1 MSTKK
6 IIVKNDVLDSYS
18 KIESIDSFNVNFL
31 ARRLLNDGR
40 LLSDEEID
48 FVANILIQNGSK
60 WVTLAAEAFDPQ
72 HLPYVKKFIQR
83 LKAKGL
89 KVHLRTG
96 FSRQDRMKKADG
108 TLDIFDSGSNFTK
121 TEVAN
126 TATSGLSNSTG
137 TLTDAS
143 KNWTP
148 NEWKGYQVYCKS
160 VTNKNLVIYITGN
173 TANTLQLAYP
183 IDIGETDSV
192 FSRLGV
198 DLIDTTRGYEI
209 SYQCANDNAFTN
221 TTRGLYKHIADNAR
235 MGLEA
240 GADSFGCSNEMVSN
254 IQMFVPGSNFET
266 FDKYIQEQKN
276 LVQYIKTTVPG
287 YPDGY
292 TVSEIFWQTGSW
304 INSGS
309 IAPLDFLAYTCY
321 EQESSMLH
329 RLREVSLKFG
339 ADKIQLDEFSLNSA
353 RANTLDRK
361 VAKDVQEYSHL
372 INNRIKW
379 AKKMGI
385 RNIFRWELIDYSAYT
400 PYTNDG
406 GQPEFGYMYVKNQN
420 ILTAT
425 TTSWFQETYQ
435 RNICPYISNYSLHF
449 SPKSKPIIVT
459 NNTTLDLVN
468 NFTIQCKVNTSSN
481 ENQTIIEKQGSYVL
495 LIENKKIKLKVRIA
509 GTEYVVTDSDDM
521 NDNYGTDRWLNITA
535 TYDNSK
541 LRLFINGQLKA
552 TTIATGNVDNSAND
566 LKIGVMV
573 NNNFSGSQAR
583 IQDIEISKECLYTAA
598 YTDYLKIPNS
608 TLAITRLATEQSTG
622 TIVKD
627 TSGINNNANFPAIVT
642 EQPYWSLGI
651 RDKIEDEAKESK
663 FWQENCWT
671 GYNIAGL
678 EFSDNVV
685 PGVVG
690 QNYPGYVGRKYAKW
704 CYDNGINAVR
714 LPILLERLIPTA
726 YGQVASAYS
735 QIIKDFLKDC
745 QDYGIKCFIDIHNYG
760 FYNFGVDGKIAWGK
774 TVGSSTYSVDLHK
787 DFYQKIFTEFDSFA
801 SLEGYMYNEP
811 RDLLVDTNPSNYK
824 TTSTCRVFQ
833 QAALDKLRALGST
846 KWYGWTTDNWGGIHN
861 IVPYKWGAN
870 FDLPWSDP
878 LEKTFLDLH
887 YYHDFYPN
895 SGASH
900 SGGFGADASAGVHRP
915 FTRDEA
921 IATINPVIIRLNQ
934 INETRKGNGFTPV
947 PMNISEFGTP
957 YTNTSNAIAGSD
969 YMKTFED
976 VLAIFRA
983 NNVGFFYFAIGDWA
997 PNNPQ
1002 GLFASIKDTNGDLT
1016 VYDIRH
1022 ETVDKYLNKTK
1033 LK

>member
-1 MSTKK
+1 MSIKRT
-6 IIVKNDVLDSYS
+6 IVKKNVLDTFS
-18 KIESIDSFNVNFL
+18 KNRSINNFCLNFL
-31 ARRLLNDGR
+31 SGTLN
-40 LLSDEEID
+40 LTNQEID
-48 FVANILIQNGSK
+48 FIADILVNNGST
-60 WVTLAAEAFDPQ
+60 WATIAAEAFRPDR
-72 HLPYVKKFIQR
+72 LPYQKRFIQR

-96 FSRQDRMKKADG
+96 FSRNDRMIKADG
-108 TLDIFDSGSNFTK
+108 TLDIFDLGTSFTK

-137 TLTDAS
+137 TLTDTS
-143 KNWTP
+143 KNWVL

-160 VTNKNLVIYITGN
+160 VTNKDLVIYITGN

-183 IDIGETDSV
+183 IDIGETQSV

-198 DLIDTTRGYEI
+198 DSIDTTRGYEI

-235 MGLEA
+235 MGLQA

-254 IQMFVPGSNFET
+254 IQMFVPNSIFET

-276 LVQYIKTTVPG
+276 LVQYIKDTVPG

-292 TVSEIFWQTGSW
+292 TVSEIFWQTGNW
-304 INSGS
+304 ISSGS

-321 EQESSMLH
+321 EKESEALH
-329 RLREVSLKFG
+329 RMKELCDKFG
-339 ADKIQLDEFSLNSA
+339 AGKVQFDEFSLGSDRAPTLA
-353 RANTLDRK
+353 RG
-361 VAKDVQEYSHL
+361 VAKDLQEYSKL
-372 INNRIKW
+372 INNRVRW
-379 AKKMGI
+379 AKKLGV
-385 RNIFRWELIDYSAYT
+385 RNIFRWELIDYSAYSSSDSI
-400 PYTNDG
+400 PD
-406 GQPEFGYMYVKNQN
+406 FGYMYVKSQD
-420 ILTAT
+420 ILTAYP
-425 TTSWFQETYQ
+425 SYWWLDSYP
-435 RNICPYISNYSLHF
+435 RNLSIYLSNYSLHF
-449 SPKSKPIIVT
+449 SPKSKTINISNNISLNLT
-459 NNTTLDLVN
+459 NA
-468 NFTIQCKVNTSSN
+468 FTIQCKINTSSN
-481 ENQTIIEKQGSYVL
+481 ENQTIIEKQGSYIL
-495 LIENKKIKLKVRIA
+495 LIENKRIKLKVRIA

-521 NDNYGTDRWLNITA
+521 NDNYGTDRWLNITT

-552 TTIATGNVDNSAND
+552 TTLATGNVDNSTNE

-573 NNNFSGSQAR
+573 NNQYSGSQAR
-583 IQDIEISKECLYTAA
+583 MQDIEIAKECIYTSA

-608 TLAITRLATEQSTG
+608 SLAITRLATEQSAG

-627 TSGINNNANFPAIVT
+627 TSGSNNNANFPTIVA
-642 EQPYWSLGI
+642 EQPYWTLGI
-651 RDKIEDEAKESK
+651 RDKIEDEPKESK

-678 EFSDNVV
+678 EFTKNAL
-685 PGVVG
+685 PGVSG
-690 QNYPGYVGRKYAKW
+690 GDYPSEVGRKYAKW
-704 CYDNGINAVR
+704 CYENGVNAVR
-714 LPILLERLIPTA
+714 LPILLERLVPTA
-726 YGQVASAYS
+726 YGQVAPAYS
-735 QIIKDFLKDC
+735 QIVKDFLKDC
-745 QDYGIKCFIDIHNYG
+745 QDYGIKCFLDIHNYG
-760 FYNFGVDGKIAWGK
+760 FYNFGADGKVAWGK

-787 DFYQKIFTEFDSFA
+787 HFYQKIFTEFDSFA

-870 FDLPWSDP
+870 FDLPWADP
-878 LEKTFLDLH
+878 LDKTFLDLH

-895 SGASH
+895 SDASH
-900 SGGFGADASAGVHRP
+900 SGGFGADASAGIHRP
-915 FTRDEA
+915 YTRDEA

-934 INETRKGNGFTPV
+934 INEIRKSNGLTPV

-957 YTNTSNAIAGSD
+957 YVNTSNAIVGSD

-983 NNVGFFYFAIGDWA
+983 NNVGFFYFTIGDWA
-997 PNNPQ
+997 TNNPQ